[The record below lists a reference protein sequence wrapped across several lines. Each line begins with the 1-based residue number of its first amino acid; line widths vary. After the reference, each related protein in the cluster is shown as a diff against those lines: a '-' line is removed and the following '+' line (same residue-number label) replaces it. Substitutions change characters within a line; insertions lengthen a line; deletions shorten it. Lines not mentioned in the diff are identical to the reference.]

1 MLLRLL
7 RAFAL
12 FFHSALTIPRI
23 ALHPQYGCAKVTMAN
38 RGPLRFGTLGAA
50 RITPK
55 ALIKPVREV
64 PETALVA
71 VAARDRKRA
80 QEFAA
85 EYGIPRVHATY
96 QDVIEDPEVDVI
108 YNPLPNSLHCEWT
121 IAALRAGKDV
131 LCEKPLASNAA
142 EARRMAEVAKETGR
156 FLGEAFHYRYHP
168 LAERVRE
175 IIKGNTLGRLLYL
188 EGNFSV
194 PEPPT
199 THRYDWNLAG
209 GATMDLGSYPL
220 HMLREFSGLMPRII
234 KASSKTIPNNI
245 DLTMEVDLEMT
256 GGVPARMKCSMA
268 QDALRDSMFVAKGDS
283 GELTVINP
291 VAPHQGNQITLKT
304 ADGVKQETIAGDTT
318 YTYQL
323 RAFVAQILG
332 GKTFPTNGA
341 ESVINM
347 RVIDDVYRAAG
358 LPPRGT

>member
-1 MLLRLL
+1 M
-7 RAFAL
+7 
-12 FFHSALTIPRI
+12 
-23 ALHPQYGCAKVTMAN
+23 
-38 RGPLRFGTLGAA
+38 A

-55 ALIKPVREV
+55 ALIAPVREV
-64 PETALVA
+64 PEAALVA

-80 QEFAA
+80 EDFAA
-85 EYGIPRVHATY
+85 AHGIPRVHATY
-96 QDVIEDPEVDVI
+96 EGLIKDPEVDVI
-108 YNPLPNSLHCEWT
+108 YNPLPNSYHCEWT

-131 LCEKPLASNAA
+131 LCEKPLACNAT
-142 EARRMAEVAKETGR
+142 EAQRMAEVAKETGR

-175 IIKGNTLGRLLYL
+175 IIKGGTLGRLLHL

-194 PEPPT
+194 PEQT
-199 THRYDWNLAG
+199 TTNRYDWNLAG

-220 HMLREFSGLMPRII
+220 HMLREFSGLMPRVL
-234 KASSKTIPNNI
+234 KAWATTGPKNI
-245 DLTMEVDLEMT
+245 DVAMEVDLEMT

-268 QDALRDSMFVAKGDS
+268 QDAVRDAMFVARGDR

-323 RAFVAQILG
+323 RAFIAQIRG

-341 ESVINM
+341 EGVINM
-347 RVIDDVYRAAG
+347 SIIDDVYRAAG